1 MLSVIYHP
9 IYSDFPLPDGHRY
22 PLQKYQLLKTYIDEH
37 ALPVVSHLP
46 EPLHPDALT
55 AIHDPDY
62 VNALLT
68 GTLPL
73 VKMRRIGFPW
83 SEALLQRSLTS
94 LGGTTLTVDKAIQEG
109 VAIHLTGGY
118 HHAHYDFGSGFCL
131 FNDLI
136 LAADHALKSE
146 DVEKVLIVDC
156 DVHQGDG
163 TATLAADRDDIVTFS
178 VHCEKNFPSRKPDS
192 DIDLPLERRTN
203 SDTYLDAFVP
213 TLELAIAQHQ
223 PDMIIYDAGV
233 DIHEED
239 ELGYLSVSQ
248 QGIAE
253 RDMAVFHACK
263 RHHLPVAAVIGGGY
277 RTEQTALVPLHAE
290 LIHSAL
296 AVFYPHVSE
305 KPNNE

>member
-22 PLQKYQLLKTYIDEH
+22 PLQKYQLLKAYIDEH

-46 EPLHPDALT
+46 KPLHPDALT

-62 VNALLT
+62 VNALIT

-83 SEALLQRSLTS
+83 SAALLQRSLTS
-94 LGGTTLTVDKAIQEG
+94 LGGTVLTVDKAIEEG

-131 FNDLI
+131 FNDLV
-136 LAADHALKSE
+136 LAADHALKN
-146 DVEKVLIVDC
+146 DGIEKVLIVDC

-163 TATLAADRDDIVTFS
+163 TATLAAERHDIVTFS

-192 DIDLPLERRTN
+192 DIDLPLERQTN
-203 SDTYLDAFVP
+203 SKTFLDAFIP
-213 TLELAIAQHQ
+213 TLERAVAQHQ

-296 AVFYPHVSE
+296 AVFYPHLSE